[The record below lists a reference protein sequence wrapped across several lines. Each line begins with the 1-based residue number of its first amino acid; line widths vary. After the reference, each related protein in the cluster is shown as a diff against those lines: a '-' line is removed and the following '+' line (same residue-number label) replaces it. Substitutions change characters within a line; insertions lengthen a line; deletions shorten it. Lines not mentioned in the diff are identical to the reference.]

1 MALVY
6 GIAALVSIAT
16 VFFSFLNFS
25 DLLDDAIQL
34 ASVHRTVGWA
44 KVSRLGLHLS
54 LLVLGTATLF
64 WSVHS
69 LT

>member
-25 DLLDDAIQL
+25 DSLDDAIQL
-34 ASVHRTVGWA
+34 ASVHRAVGWG
-44 KVSRLGLHLS
+44 KVGRLGLHLS
-54 LLVLGTATLF
+54 LLAIGTATLF